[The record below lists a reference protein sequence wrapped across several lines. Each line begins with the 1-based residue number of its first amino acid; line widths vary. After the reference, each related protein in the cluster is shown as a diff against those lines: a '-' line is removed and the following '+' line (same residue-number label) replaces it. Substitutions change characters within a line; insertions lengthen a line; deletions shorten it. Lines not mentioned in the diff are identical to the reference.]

1 MVQKYAICY
10 KRPYYLT
17 KRSYQRVLGDVI
29 LAKSYKFAP
38 MKLISICV
46 IVGGLLVSVSCGTDV
61 TEVTPDPNPDLD
73 NLIAAN
79 PESIPLLVKRGEKL
93 FAAYEY
99 DLALVDAAKAFRL
112 DTNDLSARLLYAE
125 VINSRATR
133 TPQEVTTAQR
143 MYGEYLKKKPD
154 SKRAL
159 VGYASTYSY
168 QFDFNNSFK
177 YINMALK
184 LDKHYRDG
192 YVLKGSNYMQI
203 GDIDKAKSS
212 YETAVQQDPEFYEA
226 YFKLG
231 QIYQAENDPRCIEYF
246 TSAYKLKPEFL
257 EFKYQIAYSMQIHD
271 RVDEAKELYSEM
283 AKDTVEFYV
292 VRGLFHQG
300 HIHQF
305 MESNIDSAIYYYESA
320 LKTEPRYVEAWHNLG
335 MCYDIKGNKTQALKS
350 FSKALKYNPNF
361 ELSRVYADSI
371 RLL

>member
-1 MVQKYAICY
+1 MIQKYSICY
-10 KRPYYLT
+10 KQPYYLI

-29 LAKSYKFAP
+29 LPKSYKFAS
-38 MKLISICV
+38 MKFISISV
-46 IVGGLLVSVSCGTDV
+46 VAIVLFFSVSCGTDV
-61 TEVTPDPNPDLD
+61 TKPTPDSKQDLDSLITANPDD
-73 NLIAAN
+73 I
-79 PESIPLLVKRGEKL
+79 SLLVKRGEKL
-93 FAAYEY
+93 FEAYEY

-203 GDIDKAKSS
+203 GNVDLAKSS
-212 YETAVQQDPEFYEA
+212 YETAVQQDPEFYLA

-231 QIYQAENDPRCIEYF
+231 QIYQAENDPKCIEYF
-246 TSAYKLKPEFL
+246 TSAYKLKPEYL
-257 EFKYQIAYSMQIHD
+257 EFKYQMAYSMQIHD
-271 RVDEAKELYSEM
+271 RVDEAKELYREM
-283 AKDTVEFYV
+283 AKDTSEFYV

-300 HIHQF
+300 YIHHF
-305 MESNIDSAIYYYESA
+305 MEDNIDSARYYYESA
-320 LKTEPRYVEAWHNLG
+320 LKTEPRHVQSWHNLG
-335 MCYDIKGNKTQALKS
+335 ICYDQEGNKTQALKS
-350 FSKALKYNPNF
+350 FSKALKYDPNF

-371 RLL
+371 RRL